1 MRWRVLVAARRKG
14 VACTIATL
22 LMLSGCGDDL
32 TGSQATSTPGSASQ
46 SAPSGDPK
54 DGQGATP
61 TPDSPTGSAS
71 NGDQSGGQGANPT
84 PGDSGSGGNPGPD
97 EEDTDTGGES
107 GDGDKG
113 ESESAEQRTEEHSV
127 TTQLDF
133 GMPFAED
140 PSFIGMV
147 GPYRVSI
154 FGDRSGEPYAIAI
167 TLWNPTPVAAENLS
181 ILVDVTGTPLGALEA
196 PEENDDDGSGPNE
209 DASEEPTVADSDVPP
224 ISSVTASR
232 GECDHEAMPPLGG
245 RVTCSIGTLAPEK
258 EVSIRLDLG
267 QPLYFTVTLLVAAG

>member
-1 MRWRVLVAARRKG
+1 MRWRVLVAARRQG

-71 NGDQSGGQGANPT
+71 NGDPSGGQGASPT
-84 PGDSGSGGNPGPD
+84 PGDSGGDPVPD
-97 EEDTDTGGES
+97 EKDTDT
-107 GDGDKG
+107 DG

-167 TLWNPTPVAAENLS
+167 TLWNPTTVAAENLS
-181 ILVDVTGTPLGALEA
+181 ILVDVTGTPLGAQEA
-196 PEENDDDGSGPNE
+196 PDENDGDGAEPNG

>member
-1 MRWRVLVAARRKG
+1 
-14 VACTIATL
+14 
-22 LMLSGCGDDL
+22 MLSGCGDDL

-46 SAPSGDPK
+46 SAPSGDLRG
-54 DGQGATP
+54 GQGATP
-61 TPDSPTGSAS
+61 TPDSPTGSPS
-71 NGDQSGGQGANPT
+71 NGAPSGGQGASPT
-84 PGDSGSGGNPGPD
+84 LGDSGSAGDLGPD
-97 EEDTDTGGES
+97 EEDTDTDGES
-107 GDGDKG
+107 DDGDKG
-113 ESESAEQRTEEHSV
+113 ESESAEQRSEHSV

-133 GMPFAED
+133 GTPFAED

-167 TLWNPTPVAAENLS
+167 TLRNPTTVAAEDLS
-181 ILVDVTGTPLGALEA
+181 ILVDVTGTPLGAQEA
-196 PEENDDDGSGPNE
+196 PDENDGDGAEPNG

-245 RVTCSIGTLAPEK
+245 RVTCTIGTLAPDE

-267 QPLYFTVTLLVAAG
+267 RPLYFTVTLHVAAG